1 MKCYISVGAGSGGS
15 VVASRLSEMSC
26 VNVLLLEAGGAP
38 PILSEIPVAALSLWF
53 TDVDWQFRTVP
64 QRYTG
69 RGLVN
74 RVRFYQL

>member
-1 MKCYISVGAGSGGS
+1 M
-15 VVASRLSEMSC
+15 VASRLSELPC
-26 VNVLLLEAGGAP
+26 VSVLLLEAGGAP
-38 PILSEIPVAALSLWF
+38 PILSEIPVAALALWF

-64 QRYTG
+64 QRHTG